1 MAGRGISRT
10 HAAFWPV
17 LRHSRTAVARLPASW
32 APVTQHSCSRHDVV
46 AVRFT
51 SERPDSEIPP
61 SQTLSL
67 ECIYSF
73 TPRWHLWNGYK
84 TLGDGRAVL
93 PSCQFPLFTSSPSKY
108 SAHCR
113 TKINRLLCM
122 SCCFILYPYTYRG
135 VYSRSIRICKK
146 GFRWN
151 VNRYSSKKTAGAVS
165 TLLLLCGLVGILTRK
180 YFAHF

>member
-93 PSCQFPLFTSSPSKY
+93 PSCQFPSSRHHLASILLTAVPKLTAFSVLAAALFY
-108 SAHCR
+108 
-113 TKINRLLCM
+113 
-122 SCCFILYPYTYRG
+122 
-135 VYSRSIRICKK
+135 
-146 GFRWN
+146 
-151 VNRYSSKKTAGAVS
+151 
-165 TLLLLCGLVGILTRK
+165 ILTPTEVSIADLFEYARK
-180 YFAHF
+180 GLGET